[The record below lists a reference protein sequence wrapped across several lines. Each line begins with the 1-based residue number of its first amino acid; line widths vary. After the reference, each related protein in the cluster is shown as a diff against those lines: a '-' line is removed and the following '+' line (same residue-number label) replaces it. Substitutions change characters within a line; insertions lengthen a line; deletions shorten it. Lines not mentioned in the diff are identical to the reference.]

1 MQVKTALREVTRL
14 EVHGLSVAVGGE
26 WPDVLDQVRLDF
38 AWFERPAAETAS
50 ADVEVTIEC
59 RPPDFEA
66 LGDGVASFVTPRN
79 VVYQDRERT
88 VVDYFGRAVSILDRA
103 TGRTVVQG
111 EDVHLVHEAVYHLLL
126 SRIGEHL
133 DACGLTRLHALGLAG
148 AQGGVAVMLP
158 SGGGKSTLALRALR
172 AEDVRLLSE
181 DSPLIDRSGTVHP
194 FPLRIAVNPTDA
206 ATLPD
211 GAVRRIDR
219 MEFHPKLVLD
229 LEAFAD
235 RVESQ
240 PQPLR
245 HLVIGRRSLG
255 THASLDP
262 VPRRSA
268 VSTLIREAVVG
279 VGIYQGMEFVLQHG
293 MRDVVGKVGVAASR
307 AACCSRALQ
316 RASVWQLT
324 VGRDHARNWEALAPL
339 LGRAGQA
346 YD

>member
-1 MQVKTALREVTRL
+1 VETGLRESTRL
-14 EVHGLSVAVGGE
+14 EVHGLGVAVGGD
-26 WPDVLDQVRLDF
+26 WPEVVDQVRLDF
-38 AWFERPAAETAS
+38 AWFERQPAGAAP
-50 ADVEVTIEC
+50 ADVEVTIEH
-59 RPPDFEA
+59 RPPDFDA

-79 VVYQDRERT
+79 VVYQDGPRT
-88 VVDYFGRAVSILDRA
+88 IVDYFGRAVTVLDRA
-103 TGRTVVQG
+103 TGRAVVQG
-111 EDVHLVHEAVYHLLL
+111 EDEHLVHEAVYHFLL

-133 DACGLTRLHALGLAG
+133 EARGLTRLHALGLSGGQG
-148 AQGGVAVMLP
+148 AVAVMLP

-172 AEDVRLLSE
+172 EERVRLLSE
-181 DSPLIDRSGTVHP
+181 DSPLIDRRGNAHA

-206 ATLPD
+206 ANLPD
-211 GAVRRIDR
+211 GSVRRMDR

-235 RVESQ
+235 RVESE

-293 MRDVVGKVGVAASR
+293 MRDTVGKLGVAATR
-307 AACCSRALQ
+307 TACCAGVLARAK
-316 RASVWQLT
+316 VWRLT
-324 VGRDHARNWEALAPL
+324 VGRDHGRNWDALAPL
-339 LGRAGQA
+339 L
-346 YD
+346 D